1 MIKVALAGAQD
12 TGKTTVA
19 RMLSGRLSSRGILTH
34 YVQEFA
40 REYIPKAGSITSLAE
55 ELFLIEQQIKK
66 ERETPEAMKVMI
78 TDSPVFLAYV
88 YSTLMATGLRKL
100 DKKSIIMLGR
110 VYDKV
115 LDQGG
120 YDLVFLLPVKWMPA
134 DDGVRP
140 LELRRQNA
148 DIDLRIRSFLQL
160 HGVLTVS
167 PRPST
172 GDKRDILNAYTDEA
186 ERLVLNQLE
195 AEHDTKD

>member
-66 ERETPEAMKVMI
+66 ERETPDKMQVMV

-88 YSTLMATGLRKL
+88 YSTLMVDLRSI
-100 DKKSIIMLGR
+100 DKKSVMMLGR
-110 VYDKV
+110 IYDKV
-115 LDQGG
+115 LDHGG
-120 YDLVFLLPVKWMPA
+120 YDLVTVLPVKWGVT

-140 LELRRQNA
+140 EALRVQNG

-160 HGVLTVS
+160 HGVPTTMARS
-167 PRPST
+167 AHT
-172 GDKRDILNAYTDEA
+172 DKQPAMNHYTDIIEGA
-186 ERLVLNQLE
+186 VLQMLE
-195 AEHDTKD
+195 ARHDTKD